1 MRDGNKKYLEI
12 PNISHCRLLPYIN
25 VCNYIDSILER
36 GYIRF
41 LYNIFNSEN
50 QLYTLMIKYS
60 LTNSDSTL
68 SKNIKYIMHKYK
80 FDMHQWYGSITPLFN
95 KIDLHI
101 TSQAFI
107 GDKCLGMAI
116 RVLCNIRDGIDPF
129 PLPVITKL

>member
-12 PNISHCRLLPYIN
+12 PNISHCCLLPYIN
-25 VCNYIDSILER
+25 DCNYIDSILER

-50 QLYTLMIKYS
+50 QLYTLM
-60 LTNSDSTL
+60 
-68 SKNIKYIMHKYK
+68 IKYIMHKYK

-116 RVLCNIRDGIDPF
+116 RVLCNIRDGIDP
-129 PLPVITKL
+129 LPIACNYKALIE